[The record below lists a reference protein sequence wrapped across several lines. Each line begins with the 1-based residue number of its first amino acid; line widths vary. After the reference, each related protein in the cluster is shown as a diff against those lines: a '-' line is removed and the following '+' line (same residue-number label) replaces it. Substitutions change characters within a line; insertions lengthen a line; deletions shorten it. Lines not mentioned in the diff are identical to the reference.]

1 MKASELPNISVTV
14 EDCADEPIHVPGAIQ
29 PHGLLLVLD
38 EDSFRVTQVSD
49 NVRSILSMDPQQVL
63 GQPLSQLIGEAQQA
77 SIMGEAKQ
85 SDLSPRNP
93 FLKNINPLNLVVDAH
108 GGEMVFDGILHRS
121 NHGLVLELESLED
134 DKHLTFRHFY
144 DLSRKSLLALQN
156 AETLQELYEVAAQEV
171 HRLTGFERVMIY
183 QFDDDWNGEVV
194 AETKGAGVTDGF
206 LGLRFPA
213 TDIPA
218 QARALY
224 LKNWLRFIPD
234 VDYQPA
240 TIITHGESAPTTPL
254 DLSYGVLRSVSPIH
268 LEYMRN
274 MGVQATLTISLL
286 KDNQLWGLIA
296 CHHLSPRY
304 VPYQIRIASEYIG
317 QILSLQLSLKQKN
330 DHQLVEVEQR
340 RIHALLMETITRSK
354 NYTQGFLTASSETL
368 TLTNARGAAVF
379 HEGTMQLLGQ
389 TPTAEQV
396 IALLEWLKT
405 QLNEVDYLFHSSSL
419 ARAYVPA
426 AQFSSVAAGLL
437 AILVAKPQ
445 QSYILWFRPE
455 VSQEVNW
462 GGQPDKFV
470 VQEEDGKYRLHPR
483 KSFEQWKEQMHG
495 TSVAWEEYQLEIVR
509 TLRNALKDVFVFKA
523 DEYRQQK
530 EALEKLNIQLHQEVA
545 IQQKTQQ
552 LLEESNA
559 ELERFAQV
567 ASHDLQEP
575 LRTTANFTSLL
586 KKRYEGQLDE
596 RAQRYIHFIVNGT
609 SRMQTLINDILTYSR
624 LQTHQETRSV
634 VDLNKLLHSVQL
646 DLQLAINK
654 SRVKIISDSLPAV
667 PGDAKQL
674 GQVFQNL
681 IENAIKYRSDRPPEI
696 RISSEEKE
704 DAWQFSVADNG
715 IGIEPAYFDR
725 IFVIFQR
732 LHTSGEYEGTGI
744 GLAICKRI
752 VERHRGKIWLTS
764 KLNQGSTFHFTINKH
779 LD

>member
-1 MKASELPNISVTV
+1 MKASELPNTSVTV
-14 EDCADEPIHVPGAIQ
+14 ENCADEPIHIPGAIQ
-29 PHGLLLVLD
+29 PHGLLLVL
-38 EDSFRVTQVSD
+38 EESTLRITQVSD
-49 NVRSILSMDPQQVL
+49 NIQTLLKIDPPRVL
-63 GQPLSQLIGEAQQA
+63 GQPLSRLIGEEQQA
-77 SIMGEAKQ
+77 RIAEEAEQ
-85 SDLSPRNP
+85 SDLSPKNP
-93 FLKNINPLNLVVDAH
+93 FLKNINPLNLMVGVD
-108 GGEMVFDGILHRS
+108 GEEMAFDGILHLS
-121 NHGLVLELESLED
+121 NHGLVLELEQQANNES
-134 DKHLTFRHFY
+134 LTFRHFY

-156 AETLQELYEVAAQEV
+156 TETLQELYEVAAQEV
-171 HRLTGFERVMIY
+171 HRLTGFDRVMIY
-183 QFDDDWNGEVV
+183 RFDRDWNGQVV
-194 AETKGAGVTDGF
+194 AETKGPDVSDSF
-206 LGLRFPA
+206 LGLHFPA

-234 VDYQPA
+234 VHYQPA
-240 TIITHGESAPTTPL
+240 TILTHGERTTAEPL

-268 LEYMRN
+268 LEYLRN
-274 MGVQATLTISLL
+274 MGVRATLTISLV

-296 CHHLSPRY
+296 CHHLGARY

-330 DHQLVEVEQR
+330 DYKLADMEQR
-340 RIHALLMETITRSK
+340 RIHSLLMETITRSK
-354 NYTQGFLTASSETL
+354 DYTHGFVLASSETL
-368 TLTNARGAAVF
+368 TLTDARGAAVF

-389 TPTAEQV
+389 TPTAGQV
-396 IALLEWLKT
+396 TTLLAWLKT

-419 ARAYVPA
+419 ARVYEPA
-426 AQFSSVAAGLL
+426 TQFSSVAAGLL
-437 AILVAKPQ
+437 AIQVARPQ

-455 VSQEVNW
+455 MTQEVTW

-470 VQEEDGKYRLHPR
+470 VQEDDGKYRLHPR
-483 KSFEQWKEQMHG
+483 KSFDQWKERVYG
-495 TSVAWEEYQLEIVR
+495 TSAVWEEYHLDVAR

-530 EALEKLNIQLHQEVA
+530 EALERLNRQLNREVT
-545 IQQKTQQ
+545 IRQQTQQ

-596 RAQRYIHFIVNGT
+596 RAQRYIHFIVDGT

-624 LQTHQETRSV
+624 LQTRQETYRA
-634 VDLNKLLHSVQL
+634 VDLNELLRNVQQ
-646 DLQLAINK
+646 DLQLVIKK
-654 SRVKIISDSLPAV
+654 SRAKIIIDPLPTLH
-667 PGDAKQL
+667 GDAKQL

-681 IENAIKYRSDRPPEI
+681 IGNAIKYRSDRPLEI
-696 RISSEEKE
+696 HVGSKEKE
-704 DAWQFSVADNG
+704 DAWQFSVTDNG
-715 IGIEPAYFDR
+715 IGIEPAYFER

-732 LHTSGEYEGTGI
+732 LHTGSEYEGTGI

-752 VERHRGKIWLTS
+752 VERHRGTIWLSS
-764 KLNQGSTFHFTINKH
+764 KLGQGSTFHFTISKH